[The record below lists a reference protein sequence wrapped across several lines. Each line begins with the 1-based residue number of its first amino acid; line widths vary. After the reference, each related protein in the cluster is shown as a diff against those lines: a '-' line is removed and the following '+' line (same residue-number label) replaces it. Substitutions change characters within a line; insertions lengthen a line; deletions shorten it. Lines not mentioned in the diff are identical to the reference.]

1 MRKPA
6 RIRLRLQ
13 HHYQVLRYRAVL
25 RRQIERNQFFML
37 MSMSVLLLLASC
49 TKHLTTTRD
58 REHQAPAVAQKGA
71 VQI

>member
-6 RIRLRLQ
+6 RNRLRTN
-13 HHYQVLRYRAVL
+13 VCFTVARRKAFLRH
-25 RRQIERNQFFML
+25 QIERNQTFL
-37 MSMSVLLLLASC
+37 LLSMTVLLLLASC